1 MRVSPI
7 RPIANVAK
15 VYNLPR
21 QPTELRLRYFTTPTA
36 SAGFPSPAGDYVE
49 DELDLNAYLIRNKA
63 ASYFFRVHGDSLCD
77 IGIMDGDIGSVDR
90 SLAAQAGRVVVA
102 TLDGEIVCKVFEEV
116 NGRPALVS
124 RNARHP
130 YPVLYLDQY
139 QEHTIW
145 GCVTS
150 VSRKL

>member
-1 MRVSPI
+1 MSVTPL

-15 VYNLPR
+15 VYNYPR
-21 QPTELRLRYFTTPTA
+21 QPTELRLRYFKTPTA

-49 DELDLNAYLIRNKA
+49 DELDLNAYLIRNKTA
-63 ASYFFRVHGDSLCD
+63 TYFFRVRGDSLCD
-77 IGIMDGDIGSVDR
+77 IGIMDGDLGSVDR
-90 SLAAQAGRVVVA
+90 SITATEGRVVVA
-102 TLDGEIVCKVFEEV
+102 TLDGEIVCKVFELV
-116 NGRPALVS
+116 GDRPALVS

-150 VSRKL
+150 ISRKF